1 MSPKMYLVETKEQA
15 SLASPSIPAATT
27 ASPYQAATPAAPIPT
42 APKATASPYE
52 ADPKATASPY
62 EAAPKKADGSKCHF
76 FISNL

>member
-1 MSPKMYLVETKEQA
+1 MYLVETKEQA

-52 ADPKATASPY
+52 A
-62 EAAPKKADGSKCHF
+62 APKKADGSKCHF
-76 FISNL
+76 FISNLQTRNFFKRFL